1 MWKIQREAG
10 RFRRR
15 DARGDGA
22 RRDGSGRRGASN
34 ALTSQSWRV
43 LRGIPRRHCGLAP
56 ADGAPMPAR
65 SPCGCHSANGSGSE
79 SFADNLSG
87 MSETGSATIGEDGI
101 RIIAR
106 GDWILE
112 HVARLAALRESLQR
126 SVRPETRVDATGLGR
141 VDTAGASVLLDLV
154 GDDASRIDLGNEAT
168 RKLFAAVAKA
178 ENAPPAKKRRKDSG
192 FLSAIANI
200 GDALESIWRDSVA
213 LVAFIGLILSAF
225 ARSALLPRRWRMTST
240 VAHIEQTGL
249 NALPIV
255 ALLCF
260 LVGAVVAFLGATV
273 LKDFGASIFTVELVG
288 YSFLRE
294 FGVLLTAIMVAGRSG
309 SAFTAQIGSMKAREE
324 IDAIRTLG
332 LEPVDVLVMPRVLAL
347 LVSMPILTLVGM
359 LAGIIGGAVVC
370 VLTLDISPLM
380 FVTRLQETTT
390 VRHFWVGMSKA
401 PIFAFL
407 IAAIGC
413 LEGFKVAGSAESVGS
428 HTTSSVVQSIFVVIL
443 IDALAAIF
451 FMEIDL

>member
-1 MWKIQREAG
+1 
-10 RFRRR
+10 
-15 DARGDGA
+15 
-22 RRDGSGRRGASN
+22 
-34 ALTSQSWRV
+34 
-43 LRGIPRRHCGLAP
+43 
-56 ADGAPMPAR
+56 
-65 SPCGCHSANGSGSE
+65 
-79 SFADNLSG
+79 
-87 MSETGSATIGEDGI
+87 MSETGSASIADDGATIV
-101 RIIAR
+101 AR
-106 GDWILE
+106 GDWTLE
-112 HVARLAALRESLQR
+112 HVSRLDRLRGSLQR
-126 SVRPETRVDATGLGR
+126 QVRAETRIDGNGLGR
-141 VDTAGASVLLDLV
+141 VDTAGASLLLELV
-154 GDDASRIDLGNEAT
+154 GDDAGRIDLASET
-168 RKLFAAVAKA
+168 MRKLFAAVARA
-178 ENAPPAKKRRKDSG
+178 ENAPPAKPRRKDSG
-192 FLSAIANI
+192 FLATVANVGAAIE
-200 GDALESIWRDSVA
+200 GIWRDSVA
-213 LVAFIGLILSAF
+213 LVGFIGLILAAF
-225 ARSALLPRRWRMTST
+225 ARTFPLPRRWRITST

-347 LVSMPILTLVGM
+347 LVSLPILTLVGM
-359 LAGIIGGAVVC
+359 LAGIVGGAAVC
-370 VLTLDISPLM
+370 VLTLDVSPLM
-380 FVTRLQETTT
+380 FVTRLHETTT

-401 PIFAFL
+401 PVFAFL

-451 FMEIDL
+451 FMEINL